1 MYRIACAI
9 LFIATFSVVSGQSY
23 IPDPQESIYK
33 NLLLH
38 DIGLHL
44 DRKFKD
50 LDSTIQ
56 TIELRTG
63 ILDKAITEAKDVRA
77 EAVRLRERLQYIEQ
91 KQSAVDDAEIAV
103 YQANYQS
110 AIINLVSMEREIK
123 PLTLFK
129 STRDFIFAMSSAANP
144 MEYPGYRQWFAK
156 FYEYIEKQKSKEPI
170 LGVLSHMLSLTGD
183 ISKGIPFSGPVT
195 DPLFAGISQFVQ
207 SIGSRKKE
215 LKEES
220 QKMFLI
226 TASLAQ
232 WNHEK
237 ELIEREWLT
246 ITTELE
252 QLQNQYNRIL
262 STNMNMIGLK
272 SEHFNQQF
280 CKENDAHK
288 RYEYLTELKENCAT
302 LVSNEKLRS
311 PKIWKENIYYQM
323 MDIQTLKV
331 RFGTITTKMRENIER
346 YHELISRYKT
356 DPYIGSRIATLE
368 PKLRE
373 MTDTFDRSFEPAD
386 YLTSAARMYR
396 VQ

>member
-1 MYRIACAI
+1 MNRKI
-9 LFIATFSVVSGQSY
+9 LTLLLIPLLADVSAQVS
-23 IPDPQESIYK
+23 ITDPQESIYK

-38 DIGLHL
+38 DIGLNL

-50 LDSTIQ
+50 LDSTIL
-56 TIELRTG
+56 TLDLRTG
-63 ILDKAITEAKDVRA
+63 ILDKAITEAKDVSA
-77 EAVRLRERLQYIEQ
+77 EAIRLRERLLYIEQ
-91 KQSAVDDAEIAV
+91 KQSALEDAETSI

-123 PLTLFK
+123 PLTLFQ
-129 STRDFIFAMSSAANP
+129 STRDFGSALVSAANP
-144 MEYPGYRQWFAK
+144 MEYPGYRQWYSK
-156 FYEYIEKQKSKEPI
+156 FYEYVEKQKAKEPI
-170 LGVLSHMLSLTGD
+170 LGVLSHMLTLTGD
-183 ISKGIPFSGPVT
+183 ISKTFTFSGPVT
-195 DPLFAGISQFVQ
+195 EPLFSGINSFIQ
-207 SIGSRKKE
+207 SLGGSKKE
-215 LKEES
+215 LREES

-237 ELIEREWLT
+237 ELIEKEWLT

-252 QLQNQYNRIL
+252 LLQKQYEQVL
-262 STNMNMIGLK
+262 AANMNMIGLNQ
-272 SEHFNQQF
+272 SAFNQKF

-288 RYEYLTELKENCAT
+288 RFSYLSDLKETCADFV
-302 LVSNEKLRS
+302 VSEKTKS
-311 PKIWKENIYYQM
+311 PKQWKEKIYFQM

-331 RFGTITTKMRENIER
+331 RVGTITSQMRANIER
-346 YHELISRYKT
+346 YHTIIIRYKT
-356 DPYIGSRIATLE
+356 DAYIGSRIATLE

-386 YLTSAARMYR
+386 YLASATRMYR